1 MKYSKLKLLQLLQN
15 VPRQGWTWQKIK
27 DLVDSL
33 WRDSSTEEDPKF
45 FAAMN
50 TSKHYT
56 GFPDRTATS
65 LLFTDATFTLTL
77 TATADPIW
85 IDGVSYPINTLTK
98 TLSEAQELVSGL
110 YWFWIT
116 APDGVPQLNVDILSP
131 GFDKCLVAT
140 AYWNTTTKKGML
152 SDERHWMGRD
162 KWMHEY
168 LHETVGARYSSGMAG
183 SFTDTT
189 ISIEAGEFYDED
201 IEHEW
206 DDPQT
211 EVEVLYHNGSAAWE
225 WDVLSTP
232 YKVVSPGTNNNLR
245 YNNGNNLATVDNNK
259 YANYWVFATADTS
272 HPIHVVIGTAQYTTI
287 TLARAA
293 AVPSLGAL
301 VSAEAKLIFKVTYQ
315 NNSGSPRYME
325 ATDYRT
331 SSNLPSTG
339 YVPTDHGSL
348 SGLTDDDHP
357 QYSKTDSYVTG
368 ISYSSETHIL
378 TLTRNNNL
386 PDLTYQMV
394 GIDGT
399 NGIDGNTPYIQNQYW
414 YIDGVNTGVLAEGIP
429 GEAGT
434 RGSIIR
440 SGNTIPYPFTP
451 AWEGD
456 FYIDTD
462 TFQLFGPI
470 DGSGLADYIYIKGAD
485 GINGADGD
493 DGLNGTD
500 GDDGREVELRENA
513 GWIEWRYVGEA
524 SWTQLYE
531 LPTSET
537 DTAIQVSIDFVDA
550 NELEFVYNC
559 PVALV
564 FTSQVSEGAD
574 ATISPVLNT
583 NMAQYGKVTVTAP
596 GVGLIVLLG
605 NTL

>member
-45 FAAMN
+45 FSAINA
-50 TSKHYT
+50 SKHYT

-65 LLFTDATFTLTL
+65 LLFDDASFTLFL
-77 TATADPIW
+77 TATANPIW
-85 IDGVSYPINTLTK
+85 VNGIEYLINTLSK
-98 TLSEAQELVSGL
+98 TLSPAQEAVSGL

-116 APDGVPQLNVDILSP
+116 DPDGVPQLNVDIQPP
-131 GFDKCLVAT
+131 GFDKCIVAT

-183 SFTDTT
+183 TFTDTT
-189 ISIEAGEFYDED
+189 ISIKAGEFYDED
-201 IEHEW
+201 IEHDW

-225 WDVLSTP
+225 WDALSTP
-232 YKVVSPGTNNNLR
+232 YKVLSPGINNNLR

-301 VSAEAKLIFKVTYQ
+301 VSAEAKLIFKATYQ
-315 NNSGSPRYME
+315 NNSGSPRFME
-325 ATDYRT
+325 AADYRT
-331 SSNLPSTG
+331 SSNLPATG

-357 QYSKTDSYVTG
+357 QYSKTDQLVKFNAEDPTAGFLSDKIIQGAGITISEGTG
-368 ISYSSETHIL
+368 ANENKLVITANP
-378 TLTRNNNL
+378 TA
-386 PDLTYQMV
+386 D
-394 GIDGT
+394 
-399 NGIDGNTPYIQNQYW
+399 
-414 YIDGVNTGVLAEGIP
+414 TGV
-429 GEAGT
+429 
-434 RGSIIR
+434 
-440 SGNTIPYPFTP
+440 
-451 AWEGD
+451 
-456 FYIDTD
+456 
-462 TFQLFGPI
+462 
-470 DGSGLADYIYIKGAD
+470 
-485 GINGADGD
+485 
-493 DGLNGTD
+493 
-500 GDDGREVELRENA
+500 
-513 GWIEWRYVGEA
+513 
-524 SWTQLYE
+524 
-531 LPTSET
+531 
-537 DTAIQVSIDFVDA
+537 QVSIDFIDA
-550 NELEFVYNC
+550 SILEFVYNC

-564 FTSQVSEGAD
+564 FTSQISEGAD
-574 ATISPVLNT
+574 ATISPALNT
-583 NMAQYGKVTVTAP
+583 NMAQYGKVTVTSP